1 MNESISSDQSSATGS
16 QVSPLHIESATPLV
30 QSERVQII
38 DALRGIA
45 LLGIL
50 LMNIPFFALPY
61 QTAMDLR
68 VRNEYSGINY
78 YTWWTVSGFFE
89 GTMRG
94 LFSMLFGAGSILLI
108 SRLEKKHGGT
118 YPADIYYRRLI
129 WLLIFGLINAFIFL
143 WVGDI
148 LYSYALCGLFLF
160 PFRKMAPKYLFLIG
174 IFFMLMM
181 NLKNTLM
188 LYESKSNREKGEY
201 AVALEKKKQKLS
213 PEQKMD
219 KEQYEARV
227 ERLKPVNMKKESDK
241 EVVEYRKGYFS
252 LMAYLKKVNVEIQSS
267 VFYNNYF
274 YDILAFFFFGM
285 ALFKLGVLTG
295 QRSVHFYV
303 LLSVIGYAFG
313 LTLSYLILRSSVN
326 VKFDKSYLA
335 DKLFFDFY
343 DEKRLFLCLGHI
355 GLIMTVYKLHIADWL
370 FRMLSAVGQMA
381 FSNYLMQSLICTLI
395 YNGYG
400 LRWFDAMERYQI
412 YIVVAGI
419 WIFQIIFSNIWL
431 KYYRFGPFEWLWRS
445 LTYWKL
451 QPFARTEKTVEKP
464 VLSYEL

>member
-1 MNESISSDQSSATGS
+1 MNHPLNPGQSST
-16 QVSPLHIESATPLV
+16 IESQASSFIEPATPLI

-50 LMNIPFFALPY
+50 LMNIPYFSLPFV
-61 QTAMDLR
+61 TANDLR

-89 GTMRG
+89 GTMRA

-143 WVGDI
+143 WPGDI
-148 LYSYALCGLFLF
+148 LYSYAICGLFLF
-160 PFRKMAPKYLFLIG
+160 PFRKMAPKYLFLMGIG
-174 IFFMLMM
+174 LMLIM
-181 NLKNTLM
+181 NLKNTLT
-188 LYESKSNREKGEY
+188 LYEGKSNRQKGEY
-201 AVALEKKKQKLS
+201 AVALDKKKQKLS
-213 PEQKMD
+213 PEQKKD
-219 KEQYEARV
+219 KEQYEARI
-227 ERLKPVNMKKESDK
+227 ERLKPESMKKEAAK
-241 EVVEYRKGYFS
+241 EVAEFRKGYFS
-252 LMAYLKKVNVEIQSS
+252 LMAYMKKVNVEIQTN

-274 YDILAFFFFGM
+274 YDVLAFFFFGM

-295 QRSVHFYV
+295 ERSLQFYM
-303 LLSVIGYAFG
+303 LMSLIGYAIG
-313 LTLSYLILRSSVN
+313 LTLSYLILRASVD
-326 VKFDKSYLA
+326 VKFDRSYLA

-343 DEKRLFLCLGHI
+343 DEKRLFLCLGHV
-355 GLIMTVYKLHIADWL
+355 GLIMTVYKLRFADWL
-370 FRMLSAVGQMA
+370 FRILAPVGQMA
-381 FSNYLMQSLICTLI
+381 FSNYLMQSIICTLI

-400 LRWFDAMERYQI
+400 LKWFDAMQRYQI
-412 YIVVAGI
+412 YFVVAGI

-431 KYYRFGPFEWLWRS
+431 RYYRFGPFEWLWRS
-445 LTYWKL
+445 LTYWKKQGL
-451 QPFARTEKTVEKP
+451 VKQAVA
-464 VLSYEL
+464 